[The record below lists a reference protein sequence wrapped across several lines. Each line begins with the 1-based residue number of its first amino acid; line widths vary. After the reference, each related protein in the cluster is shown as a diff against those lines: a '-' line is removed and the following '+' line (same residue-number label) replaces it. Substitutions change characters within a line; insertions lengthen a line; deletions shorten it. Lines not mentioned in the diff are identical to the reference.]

1 MTNLAQVMRPFW
13 QLISS
18 YTFMNSS
25 TSNAAL
31 ARAYLQQLILPMF
44 DLINKGQ
51 SNWTTPVSIMDQ
63 PQPIT
68 AQQLSG
74 SGVGRR

>member
-1 MTNLAQVMRPFW
+1 MRPFW
-13 QLISS
+13 QLISN
-18 YTFMNSS
+18 YTFITSS
-25 TSNAAL
+25 TSNGAL
-31 ARAYLQQLILPMF
+31 AEAYLQQLILPMF

-51 SNWTTPVSIMDQ
+51 SNWTTPVSVLGQ

-68 AQQLSG
+68 IKQLSG